1 MCVEFIHVFP
11 FYTHMAV
18 IYVPKPP
25 FMTLLRFVL
34 DNNFFVFQ
42 GSHFQ
47 QIFGCPMGSPVSAIL
62 ANLVMEHVE
71 EKALSLAP

>member
-1 MCVEFIHVFP
+1 
-11 FYTHMAV
+11 MA
-18 IYVPKPP
+18 
-25 FMTLLRFVL
+25 LLQFVL

-42 GSHFQ
+42 GNHFQ

-71 EKALSLAP
+71 EKALKWWFPNGGLDTNMIATYV

>member
-1 MCVEFIHVFP
+1 
-11 FYTHMAV
+11 
-18 IYVPKPP
+18 
-25 FMTLLRFVL
+25 MTLEAVNVL
-34 DNNFFVFQ
+34 VHARHYFIFQ

-71 EKALSLAP
+71 EKALSSALPNGGSDT